1 MKTSVISLIN
11 ALVLIALGLWG
22 YFGSDN
28 SSLTALI
35 PVAVGI
41 ILILLNPALRKE
53 KKLES
58 HIAVVLTFLVLL
70 GLIKPL
76 LGSLERDDTMAIARV
91 GVMMLFTLI
100 ALIYFIKSFIAA
112 RKSK

>member
-22 YFGSDN
+22 YFGSDT

-41 ILILLNPALRKE
+41 ILVLLNPALRKE

-70 GLIKPL
+70 GLIKPM
-76 LGSLERDDTMAIARV
+76 LGAVEREDTMAIARV
-91 GVMMLFTLI
+91 AVMMLFTLI
-100 ALIYFIKSFIAA
+100 ALFYFIKSFIAA
-112 RKSK
+112 RKKK